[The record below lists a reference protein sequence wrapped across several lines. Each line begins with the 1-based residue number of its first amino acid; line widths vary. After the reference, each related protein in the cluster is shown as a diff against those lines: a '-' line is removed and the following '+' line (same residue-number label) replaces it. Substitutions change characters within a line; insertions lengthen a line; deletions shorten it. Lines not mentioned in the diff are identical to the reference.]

1 MDINEVHGKIKL
13 MKHFIIMINQ
23 LQKSI
28 SRSNLTCIVP
38 STKYNQQILHILQTN
53 GFINGFKI
61 LDNSKQII
69 VYFKFVQN
77 ANVIKRIFRF
87 KRFDRSV
94 NLYKKKNWYHSVGFT
109 YFTILSGRNGLSTS
123 KECLLRKDFDSIPV
137 LGIL

>member
-1 MDINEVHGKIKL
+1 MT
-13 MKHFIIMINQ
+13 NQ

-38 STKYNQQILHILQTN
+38 NTKYNQQILNLLQIN
-53 GFINGFKI
+53 GFINGFFI
-61 LDNSKQII
+61 LENNKQII
-69 VYFKFVQN
+69 VYFKFVNN

-94 NLYKKKNWYHSVGFT
+94 GLYKKKNWYHSVGFT
-109 YFTILSGRNGLSTS
+109 YFTILSGRNGLATN
-123 KECLLRKDFDSIPV
+123 KECLLRKHIDSIPV